1 MNKHNGRVSAL
12 CLTIFVLDT
21 QLLNKTIIYYFKSL
35 FVNEYYAMALVGLL
49 EY

>member
-1 MNKHNGRVSAL
+1 MNKHNSRVSTSMSDYL
-12 CLTIFVLDT
+12 VLDA

-35 FVNEYYAMALVGLL
+35 FVNKYFAMALAGLL